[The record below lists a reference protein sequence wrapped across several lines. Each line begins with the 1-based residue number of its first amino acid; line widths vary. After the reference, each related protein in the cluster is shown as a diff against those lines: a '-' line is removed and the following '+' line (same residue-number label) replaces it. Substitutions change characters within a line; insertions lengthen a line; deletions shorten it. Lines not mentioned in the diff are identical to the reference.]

1 MADRTTLAELFEPH
15 PRPDQSQLLTRLD
28 RWLEAWGVPLR
39 IQNHIRM
46 IATRAG
52 RERHQH
58 VHMRPTLF
66 VEVQA
71 VNSPSPGTLSLAHV
85 LRALERGE
93 RLPQPPR

>member
-1 MADRTTLAELFEPH
+1 MKDQTLADLFEPC
-15 PRPDQSQLLTRLD
+15 PWPDQSKLLTRLD
-28 RWLEAWGVPLR
+28 RWLQAWGVPPRL
-39 IQNHIRM
+39 QNHIRM

-71 VNSPSPGTLSLAHV
+71 VHPPRPGTLSLTHV